1 MLLKIVVQTTLWL
14 GAMALPLFLGAG
26 RWDWLEGWAFV
37 AIFGIGSA
45 VFVAWLLPRDP
56 ALLASRMDVSARA
69 DQPWWDKLF
78 LFGFILFWFAWLAF
92 MAADAERWHWSHV
105 PIWLKVAGGLL
116 VIAGFSAT
124 VPVFAANSFAAP
136 VVEVQTDRHQRVID
150 TGPYALVRHPM
161 YAAAALYLT
170 GLPLMFGSWYGL
182 IGTLAFMLGVSWR
195 AVGEER
201 KLAREL
207 PGYAAYMARVRWR
220 LVPYVW

>member
-1 MLLKIVVQTTLWL
+1 MLLKIFVQTALWL

-26 RWDWLEGWAFV
+26 RWDWPEGWAFI

-78 LFGFILFWFAWLAF
+78 LFGFILFWFVWLAF
-92 MAADAERWHWSHV
+92 MAADAQRWHWSRV
-105 PIWLKVAGGLL
+105 PLWLEIVGGLL

-136 VVEVQTDRHQRVID
+136 VVEVQTERQQRVID

-161 YAAAALYLT
+161 YAASALYLT

-182 IGTLAFMLGVSWR
+182 IGTAAFLIGVSIR
-195 AVGEER
+195 ALGEER

-207 PGYAAYMARVRWR
+207 PGYAAYMTRVRWR
-220 LVPYVW
+220 LLPYVF